1 MSEISSSIDL
11 KREIL
16 PLVKGFSFSRFLSQH
31 ACVAPAFDPDNPFL
45 LATLLPL
52 TQGGLSSEERGD
64 HTFEPSENL
73 GESGGDPFVLMP
85 ESERVVD
92 VSTARAQVLYN
103 HLI

>member
-1 MSEISSSIDL
+1 M
-11 KREIL
+11 
-16 PLVKGFSFSRFLSQH
+16 VKIFSFSLFLFQH

-52 TQGGLSSEERGD
+52 TQEGGVSSEERVD

-92 VSTARAQVLYN
+92 VSTARAQVLN
-103 HLI
+103 HHHHRGIFLLFAMGTPE